1 MLITALIISLAIK
14 LFCLLKEFQN
24 LLPISYCCVAPHISF
39 EHKVCISSTI

>member
-1 MLITALIISLAIK
+1 MLITALIISLAIQ